1 MILPDDL
8 PASIGRILKGFDT
21 DKDDIGRSTASV
33 LRCSRGNDV
42 FYLKTE
48 KTSPQSI
55 RERQCLEYLQGK
67 LPVPELIAFD
77 ERDGMSFLLTR
88 ALSGE
93 MACSRTNLSDP
104 LMVAEVLA
112 DGLMRMW
119 KLDISDCPFEETID
133 VKLETGRKRAAGG
146 EVDMDALSPEN
157 RDMSSPEEILRKLEE
172 TRPETEDLVFTH
184 GDYCLPNIYIHNG
197 RLTGL
202 LDLGRAGIADRW
214 QDLAL
219 CIWSICYNMRHRDE
233 AETEK
238 MVRTLLDAL
247 DLEMNEE
254 KYRYYNLLDELF

>member
-1 MILPDDL
+1 
-8 PASIGRILKGFDT
+8 
-21 DKDDIGRSTASV
+21 
-33 LRCSRGNDV
+33 
-42 FYLKTE
+42 
-48 KTSPQSI
+48 
-55 RERQCLEYLQGK
+55 
-67 LPVPELIAFD
+67 
-77 ERDGMSFLLTR
+77 
-88 ALSGE
+88 
-93 MACSRTNLSDP
+93 
-104 LMVAEVLA
+104 
-112 DGLMRMW
+112 MW

-133 VKLETGRKRAAGG
+133 VKLETGRKRAARG

-157 RDMSSPEEILRKLEE
+157 RDMGSPEEILRKLEE

-219 CIWSICYNMRHRDE
+219 CIWSIRYNMRHRDE